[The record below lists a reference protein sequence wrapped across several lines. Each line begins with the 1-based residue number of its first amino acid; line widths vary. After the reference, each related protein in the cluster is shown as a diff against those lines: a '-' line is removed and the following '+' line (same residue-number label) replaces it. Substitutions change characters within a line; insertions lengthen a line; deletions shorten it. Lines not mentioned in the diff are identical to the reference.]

1 MLLLLLGETKKATGK
16 RELTLEEG
24 FGPGPENVVSCPISH
39 PHWKRG
45 IPRAVGEASVIK
57 IGSWR

>member
-1 MLLLLLGETKKATGK
+1 MLLLLLLGETKKATGK

-24 FGPGPENVVSCPISH
+24 FGPGPENVVSCPVSH

-45 IPRAVGEASVIK
+45 YQGQLGRHQSE
-57 IGSWR
+57 R